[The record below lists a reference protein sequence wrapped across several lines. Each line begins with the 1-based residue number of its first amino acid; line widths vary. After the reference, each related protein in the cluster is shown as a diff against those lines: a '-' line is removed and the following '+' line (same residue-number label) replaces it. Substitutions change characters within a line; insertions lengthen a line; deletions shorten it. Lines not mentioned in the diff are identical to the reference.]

1 MVLTDRQRAD
11 LHAGIYE
18 YLTTLEGGFQEAAK
32 AFAEADPVAASSVVT
47 NGRKN
52 GAIPLLEKKWTAIPR
67 LQKKVLELERQ
78 AAHNAQIH
86 AHRTGAADGS
96 STGRRMLPR
105 LPCTHTLQGHAASVT
120 CLALHP
126 VYTMVVSGSEDGTI
140 KCWDH
145 ESGEYLRTLKGHTNT
160 VHSVAFS
167 PTGSHLV
174 SCSSDLGIKLWDLA
188 NYTCVRTLRGHD
200 HTISSVRFL
209 PPPSTEST
217 LSTSTPSGENPSS
230 STGLEMS
237 VTGAAFVLS
246 ASRDATV
253 KLWDLETGF
262 CEHTYQDH
270 NEWVRCLAVRPGQ
283 WASAGNDHI
292 IMVHEYKEK
301 KVAVELRGHEHVV
314 ETLAFLTEDHR
325 PSVTKKQRPQNAD
338 ATDYLVS
345 GARDRTVRLWR
356 LASASCVAVFNAHE
370 NWVRSV
376 ILHPSGQYVISSSD
390 DKTIR
395 VFDIKAQR
403 CLRTLEPA
411 HDHFVTSI
419 DMHPTLPILVSSS
432 VDATIRCWTLD

>member
-1 MVLTDRQRAD
+1 M
-11 LHAGIYE
+11 
-18 YLTTLEGGFQEAAK
+18 
-32 AFAEADPVAASSVVT
+32 
-47 NGRKN
+47 
-52 GAIPLLEKKWTAIPR
+52 
-67 LQKKVLELERQ
+67 
-78 AAHNAQIH
+78 
-86 AHRTGAADGS
+86 
-96 STGRRMLPR
+96 
-105 LPCTHTLQGHAASVT
+105 
-120 CLALHP
+120 
-126 VYTMVVSGSEDGTI
+126 
-140 KCWDH
+140 
-145 ESGEYLRTLKGHTNT
+145 
-160 VHSVAFS
+160 
-167 PTGSHLV
+167 
-174 SCSSDLGIKLWDLA
+174 A
-188 NYTCVRTLRGHD
+188 NYSCVRTLRGHD

-209 PPPSTEST
+209 PPPTTESAM
-217 LSTSTPSGENPSS
+217 STSTPSGENPSS

-253 KLWDLETGF
+253 KLWDVETGF

-283 WASAGNDHI
+283 WASAGNDHV
-292 IMVHEYKEK
+292 IMVHEYKDK

-325 PSVTKKQRPQNAD
+325 PSVTKKRPQNAD

-345 GARDRTVRLWR
+345 GSRDRTVRLWR

-376 ILHPSGQYVISSSD
+376 LLHPSGQYVISSSD